1 MQNEEIPEKIR
12 TFILLNT
19 FNLDSKECKK
29 MSKYFLAHKNYLNN
43 LSFIVDNSIVSISIF
58 LNKVLFTYS
67 SLLP

>member
-19 FNLDSKECKK
+19 FSLDSKECKK

-43 LSFIVDNSIVSISIF
+43 ISFIELTKYKIHWGLQEI
-58 LNKVLFTYS
+58 K
-67 SLLP
+67 

>member
-19 FNLDSKECKK
+19 FSLDSKECKK

-43 LSFIVDNSIVSISIF
+43 LFR
-58 LNKVLFTYS
+58 
-67 SLLP
+67 